1 MSHKKKNCNEITIG
15 DVKNNSGTTYV
26 AGQNINIYS
35 REQALSQN
43 CKFTQ
48 EPLWRSPITQA
59 ALTWISFLM
68 GLFDCIPLFGIIKNF
83 CALFNENITVRS
95 HSNIQIN
102 FIIFSAIFI
111 VWCFSLYLRTI
122 TKRQTMQPLF
132 FNIAVSGY
140 GKRLSFIK
148 IHATCPKCGGKMRY
162 YRKPTEWIQDYN
174 SSKKQITKRA
184 PVLECKRNP
193 EHSYY
198 LDPAVESIEHE

>member
-1 MSHKKKNCNEITIG
+1 MSYKKKNYSKITVG
-15 DVKNNSGTTYV
+15 DVKHNSGPICV
-26 AGQNINIYS
+26 AGKDINLYFC
-35 REQALSQN
+35 EEPPSQD
-43 CKFTQ
+43 CKVTR
-48 EPLWRSPITQA
+48 EPLWRSPLTQA
-59 ALTWISFLM
+59 ALSWIS
-68 GLFDCIPLFGIIKNF
+68 LFITLLDCIPLINIIKAF
-83 CALFNENITVRS
+83 CDFFKGNITALS
-95 HSNIQIN
+95 HPNIQIN

-122 TKRQTMQPLF
+122 TKKQTMHPLF

-184 PVLECKRNP
+184 PVLECRRNP